1 MTALR
6 NRRRRLTALM
16 GSLSVIALVAVL
28 GLLYVGAKGLSRYQ
42 GAQDTSMPTIRV
54 PETPVGMM
62 ATVDLFD
69 RLTSVTVFVLLP
81 NGRPGGSII
90 TVPVSADSGTGGI
103 EKSIPLSEV
112 YREEGAKALVNA
124 VESALTISIDKA
136 VVADVERAESLLAP
150 LTSVVVSLP
159 SEVFTTEGDEVV
171 SLYPAGDIELEIPE
185 VVDVLNAHVPDQLE
199 ADRLGVIEAVWQG
212 VAEAAGEGDLE
223 QPVPA
228 PVTSLD
234 AETGETVVVEPETP
248 ENVNKI
254 LRQLWGGPVEA
265 RGLPTLPVDEGTAAE
280 GVDVVEVDTVEAVLV
295 FATIAPSNMS
305 APQPGLSYRIV
316 APPGYDERV
325 KFAVGA
331 VLYLLGNV
339 QSVYMEGPVQET
351 TSMVL
356 ADPSYKESYVASSG
370 MFGSPDFPEPDVL
383 IEGVDVVI
391 QLGLDF
397 LEDTSAEGSTLV
409 STTTSTT
416 LG

>member
-185 VVDVLNAHVPDQLE
+185 VVEVLNAHVPDQLE

-234 AETGETVVVEPETP
+234 AATGETVVVEPETP

>member
-6 NRRRRLTALM
+6 SRRRRLTALM
-16 GSLSVIALVAVL
+16 GSLSVVALLAVV

-42 GAQDTSMPTIRV
+42 GAQDASMPTIRV
-54 PETPVGMM
+54 PQTPVGMM

-69 RLTSVTVFVLLP
+69 RLTSVTVFVLHP
-81 NGRPGGSII
+81 HGQPGGSII
-90 TVPVSADSGTGGI
+90 SIPVSVDSGTGGI
-103 EKSIPLSEV
+103 ETSIPLSEV
-112 YREEGAKALVNA
+112 YRNDGAKALVNA
-124 VESALTISIDKA
+124 VESALTISIDRA
-136 VVADVERAESLLAP
+136 VVADVDKAEALLAP
-150 LTSVVVSLP
+150 LSSVVVSLP

-171 SLYPAGDIELEIPE
+171 SLHPAGDVELEIPE
-185 VVDVLNAHVPDQLE
+185 VVEVLNAHVPDQLE
-199 ADRLGVIEAVWQG
+199 ADRLGVIEAVWKG

-223 QPVPA
+223 QPVPT
-228 PVTSLD
+228 PVTTVD
-234 AETGETVVVEPETP
+234 AVSGETVIVDPETP
-248 ENVNKI
+248 ENLNKI

-265 RGLPTLPVDEGTAAE
+265 RGLPTIPVEPGTAAE
-280 GVDVVEVDTVEAVLV
+280 GVDVVEVDTVETVLV

-351 TSMVL
+351 TSMVM
-356 ADPSYKESYVASSG
+356 ADPSYQESYVATSG
-370 MFGSPDFPEPDVL
+370 MFGTPDFPEPDVL

-397 LEDTSAEGSTLV
+397 LEDTTDEGSTLV

>member
-136 VVADVERAESLLAP
+136 VVADVERAETLLAP

-185 VVDVLNAHVPDQLE
+185 VVEVLNAHVPDQLE

>member
-1 MTALR
+1 MTALVS
-6 NRRRRLTALM
+6 RRRRLTSLM
-16 GSLSVIALVAVL
+16 GVVSVLALVAVA

-54 PETPVGMM
+54 PQTPVGMM

-69 RLTSVTVFVLLP
+69 RLTSVTVFVLHP
-81 NGRPGGSII
+81 HGEPGGSII
-90 TVPVSADSGTGGI
+90 SVPVSADSGTGGI
-103 EKSIPLSEV
+103 DTPIPLSEV
-112 YREEGAKALVNA
+112 YRTDGAKGLVNA
-124 VESALTISIDKA
+124 VESALMITIDKA
-136 VVADVERAESLLAP
+136 VVADVDKAETLLAP
-150 LTSVVVSLP
+150 LSSVVVSLP
-159 SEVFTTEGDEVV
+159 SEVFTTQSDEVV
-171 SLYPAGDIELEIPE
+171 SLHPAGDIELDIPE
-185 VVDVLNAHVPDQLE
+185 VVEVLNAHVPDQLE
-199 ADRLGVIEAVWQG
+199 ADRIGVVEAVWQG

-228 PVTSLD
+228 PVTSVD
-234 AETGETVVVEPETP
+234 PATGDTVVVDPETP
-248 ENVNKI
+248 SNLNKI

-265 RGLPTLPVDEGTAAE
+265 RGLPTLPVEDGTAGE
-280 GVDVVEVDTVEAVLV
+280 GVDVVEVDTVETVLV

-351 TSMVL
+351 TSMVMS
-356 ADPSYKESYVASSG
+356 DPSYQESYVATSG
-370 MFGSPDFPEPDVL
+370 MFGSPDFPEPEVL

-409 STTTSTT
+409 TTTTSTT

>member
-136 VVADVERAESLLAP
+136 VVADVERAETLLAP

-185 VVDVLNAHVPDQLE
+185 VVEVLNAHVPDQLE

-234 AETGETVVVEPETP
+234 AATGETVVVEPETP

-316 APPGYDERV
+316 
-325 KFAVGA
+325 
-331 VLYLLGNV
+331 
-339 QSVYMEGPVQET
+339 
-351 TSMVL
+351 
-356 ADPSYKESYVASSG
+356 
-370 MFGSPDFPEPDVL
+370 
-383 IEGVDVVI
+383 
-391 QLGLDF
+391 
-397 LEDTSAEGSTLV
+397 
-409 STTTSTT
+409 
-416 LG
+416 